1 MQSTKT
7 ERVTLLV
14 SPEFKAFLS
23 REAMQESVSVS
34 ELVRR
39 RCENRGASDD
49 EVLLLSLVEEV
60 KQSTGRARRALQKG
74 LQDAEAV
81 LEELRNERD

>member
-1 MQSTKT
+1 MQSAKT

-23 REAMQESVSVS
+23 REAMQESISVS

-39 RCENRGASDD
+39 RCENQVASDE
-49 EVLLLSLVEEV
+49 EVLLHLIDEV
-60 KQSTGRARRALQKG
+60 KQSTGRARRALQQG
-74 LQDAEAV
+74 LKDAEAA
-81 LEELRNERD
+81 LEEIRRERN